1 MKKRLL
7 AMLLIL
13 AMAAALLSGCGS
25 QTVSAPGS
33 DSVPVNA
40 AESSASETETAAV
53 EEPASA
59 EEAPVEATEDTDNTT
74 QQDPADISSE
84 EPLEEPEP
92 EIPQVE
98 YPLTDQDVTF
108 ELWYPFP
115 GDLSDIMEEYLGE
128 GKNSVLAAAKEITG
142 VNLSFI
148 LQSVNAAT
156 DNFNLMVASG
166 DYPDLIFN
174 PSSYYTGGM
183 DKAVADDVFL
193 DLTDMVPDLAPNYY
207 HLINQDE
214 TTLAEC
220 KTAEGRFVEIMRLE
234 ADYIKP
240 STGLVIRQD
249 WLDDLGLKTP
259 VTLDDMHDVL
269 TAFKDEKGAVEP
281 LGMTYTGILDG
292 DEVAS
297 AFDAYGT
304 YSAFMGAYPICVR
317 DGKVAFGWKEDEMK
331 EYLELIS
338 EWYAEGLLGKD
349 FYIENTGHG
358 IDYSKTTTDM
368 VGVFL
373 NDYFQLDLL
382 EEFMQDPNA
391 KLVAIP
397 APVKEEGQTL
407 HFGSAQSLT
416 SSFSWAIT
424 TDCSDP
430 GLALQYADFYFTEE
444 GSRMCNYGIEGE
456 GMEFDTDGNP
466 CYTELV
472 YNNPEHSM
480 RETQVMYTLTV
491 GPFVEVETRGD
502 ISYSENA
509 IASRDIWGENC
520 DDLYTM
526 PGVSLTAEQSSE
538 VANIMGDLMTYAS
551 GKITEFI
558 IGSDSLDNWDAY
570 IEQLEGLQVDRVTE
584 IYQEAYDTLMGS

>member
-1 MKKRLL
+1 MERKRLL
-7 AMLLIL
+7 ALVLAL
-13 AMAAALLSGCGS
+13 AMALGLLAGCGT
-25 QTVSAPGS
+25 QPAAVS
-33 DSVPVNA
+33 SVP
-40 AESSASETETAAV
+40 EETVQAP
-53 EEPASA
+53 EEPAAPTQEAPAPAGEPAPAEPSA
-59 EEAPVEATEDTDNTT
+59 EEPV
-74 QQDPADISSE
+74 
-84 EPLEEPEP
+84 PEP
-92 EIPQVE
+92 ELPQVE
-98 YPLTDQDVTF
+98 YPLTTEDVTF

-115 GDLSDIMEEYLGE
+115 GDLSDIMEEYLGQ
-128 GKNSVLAAAKEITG
+128 GKNSVLRAARETTG
-142 VNLSFI
+142 VGLSFI

-183 DKAVADDVFL
+183 DKAVADEVFV
-193 DLTDMVPDLAPNYY
+193 DLTDMVPELAPNYY
-207 HLINQDE
+207 SLVTSDE
-214 TTLAEC
+214 TTLAEAT
-220 KTAEGRFVEIMRLE
+220 TASGKFVEIMRLE
-234 ADYIKP
+234 SDYVKP

-249 WLDDLGLKTP
+249 WLDDLGMDVP
-259 VTLDDMHDVL
+259 VTLDELHDVL

-292 DEVAS
+292 DEIAS

-317 DGKVAFGWKEDEMK
+317 EGQVAFGWKEDEMK
-331 EYLELIS
+331 AYLALIRQ
-338 EWYAEGLLGKD
+338 WYAEGLLGKD

-368 VGVFL
+368 CGVFL

-382 EEFMQDPNA
+382 ESFMQDPNA
-391 KLVAIP
+391 SLVAMA
-397 APVKEEGQTL
+397 APVQEPGQTL
-407 HFGSAQSLT
+407 HFGSAQSKI
-416 SSFSWAIT
+416 SGFSWAIT

-430 GLALQYADFYFTEE
+430 ALALQYADYYFTEE

-456 GMEFDTDGNP
+456 GLEYDENGEP
-466 CYTELV
+466 RYTELV
-472 YNNPEHSM
+472 YNNPDHSM

-502 ISYSENA
+502 IAYGERS
-509 IASRDIWGENC
+509 IAARDIWGENV
-520 DDLYTM
+520 DDLYTL
-526 PGVSLTAEQSSE
+526 PGVSLDADQASE

-558 IGSDSLDNWDAY
+558 IGADSLDNWDAY
-570 IEQLEGLQVDRVTE
+570 ISQLESFQVDRVTE
-584 IYQEAYDTLMGS
+584 IYQEAYDSMMGA

>member
-1 MKKRLL
+1 MKYR
-7 AMLLIL
+7 IL
-13 AMAAALLSGCGS
+13 ALALVLVMVAGLMSACGASSAESAAPAEASAAGSSAEAEAVPAAEEPAAEAPAEAAAPE
-25 QTVSAPGS
+25 Q
-33 DSVPVNA
+33 
-40 AESSASETETAAV
+40 
-53 EEPASA
+53 PASA
-59 EEAPVEATEDTDNTT
+59 EETEEA
-74 QQDPADISSE
+74 
-84 EPLEEPEP
+84 EEPEP
-92 EIPQVE
+92 IPEVE
-98 YPLTDQDVTF
+98 YPLTEEDVTF
-108 ELWYPFP
+108 ELWFPFP
-115 GDLSDIMEEYLGE
+115 GDLSDIMEEYLGQ

-142 VNLSFI
+142 VNLGFI

-183 DKAVADDVFL
+183 DKAVADEVLL
-193 DLTDMVPDLAPNYY
+193 DLTDMVPELAPNYY
-207 HLINQDE
+207 RLINQDE
-214 TTLAEC
+214 TTLTAC

-234 ADYIKP
+234 AEYAKP

-249 WLDDLGLKTP
+249 WLDDLGLDTP

-269 TAFKDEKGAVEP
+269 TAFKNEKGAVEA
-281 LGMTYTGILDG
+281 LGMTFTGILDG
-292 DEVAS
+292 DEIAS

-304 YSAFMGAYPICVR
+304 YVPFMGAYPICLR
-317 DGKVAFGWKEDEMK
+317 DGKVAFGWKEDEMR

-338 EWYAEGLLGKD
+338 QWYAEGLLGKD

-358 IDYSKTTTDM
+358 INYSKTTTDM

-382 EEFMQDPNA
+382 EQFMQDPNA
-391 KLVAIP
+391 RLVGIP

-407 HFGSAQSLT
+407 HFGSSQSLT
-416 SSFSWAIT
+416 SGFSWAVT

-430 GLALQYADFYFTEE
+430 ELAVQYADFYFTEE

-456 GMEFDTDGNP
+456 GMEYDADGNP
-466 CYTELV
+466 MYTELV
-472 YNNPEHSM
+472 YNNPDHSM

-491 GPFVEVETRGD
+491 GPFVEVESRGD

-509 IASRDIWGENC
+509 IACRDIWGSNC

-526 PGVSLTAEQSSE
+526 PSVSLTADQSSE
-538 VANIMGDLMTYAS
+538 VADIMGDLMTYAS

-558 IGSDSLDNWDAY
+558 IGIDSLDNWDEY
-570 IEQLEGLQVDRVTE
+570 ISQLEGFRVDRVTE
-584 IYQEAYDTLMGS
+584 IYQEAYDASIA